1 MKISV
6 DVDGVLFDIMI
17 LYCKIF
23 NERYD
28 TDYNKKDVSQ
38 WDFFIDW
45 NIERED
51 AFAIFHEIYECTAYI
66 PLTDPESP
74 KILEKLNKDNK
85 IDIVSARTKKFRPQ
99 LKKELSI
106 HGIEKGK
113 HYDQLILVND
123 SPKDIKLHLNYD
135 IYIDD
140 NPFLAEAIK
149 NVKSSTLLL
158 YTQPWNRMAETS
170 NNIKKVRNWNEIYE
184 YIIQLKKDI

>member
-23 NERYD
+23 NKRYK
-28 TDYNKKDVSQ
+28 TDYNKKHVIQ

-51 AFAIFHEIYECTAYI
+51 AFAIFREIYETPAHV
-66 PLTDPESP
+66 PLTDQNAPQ
-74 KILEKLNKDNK
+74 ILEKLNKDNK

-99 LKKELSI
+99 LEKELSV
-106 HGIEKGK
+106 HGIEKGR
-113 HYDQLILVND
+113 HYDKLILVD
-123 SPKDIKLHLNYD
+123 DTPKDIKLQLKYD

-140 NPFLAEAIK
+140 NPFLADAIK
-149 NVKSSTLLL
+149 NVKNSTLLL
-158 YTQPWNRMAETS
+158 YEQPWNRMVKTCF
-170 NNIKKVRNWNEIYE
+170 NIKKVSNWKEIFE
-184 YIIQLKKDI
+184 YFTQLKDD